1 VCIHCAEANNDIPL
15 SFPVPLIQSL
25 EDLGMKG
32 ERKYTMDGNVIPL
45 VTSVTCLCRH
55 MKMVGEQ
62 TEKLPLLWLRVQKV
76 SPLIYSPTYVVLGT
90 IEVSSGQNEMDL

>member
-1 VCIHCAEANNDIPL
+1 
-15 SFPVPLIQSL
+15 
-25 EDLGMKG
+25 
-32 ERKYTMDGNVIPL
+32 
-45 VTSVTCLCRH
+45 
-55 MKMVGEQ
+55 MVGEQ